1 MGKYL
6 KQGFVRALEWQLNR
20 EEISYSK
27 WVDLME
33 EECIKNYKEETFKII
48 GAAMEVHRTLG
59 CGFLEA
65 VYQEALAIEFKK
77 QNIPYKQEKKLEI
90 QYKEQT
96 LSKYYE
102 ADFMCYDKIIVET
115 KAIKE
120 LSGIDEAQVINYLK
134 ATGLKIGLLINFGA
148 ESLEH
153 KRLLRR

>member
-1 MGKYL
+1 
-6 KQGFVRALEWQLNR
+6 
-20 EEISYSK
+20 
-27 WVDLME
+27 ME
-33 EECIKNYKEETFKII
+33 LIYKEETFKII